1 MMLKRTTVYLD
12 SKLHQ
17 AVRMKAVQNNSSLSD
32 VVSEG
37 LRLVLKEDAID
48 LQAVKNRM
56 REPSRSYEAVLKDLK
71 RDGLL

>member
-1 MMLKRTTVYLD
+1 MLKRTTVYLD

-37 LRLVLKEDAID
+37 LRLILKEDAID
-48 LQAVKNRM
+48 LKAVKDRV

>member
-1 MMLKRTTVYLD
+1 MLKRTTVYLD